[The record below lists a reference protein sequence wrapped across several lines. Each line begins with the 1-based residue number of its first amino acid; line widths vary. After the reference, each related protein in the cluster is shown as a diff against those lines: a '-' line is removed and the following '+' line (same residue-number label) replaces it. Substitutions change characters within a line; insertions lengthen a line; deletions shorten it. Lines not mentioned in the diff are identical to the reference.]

1 MKESGILKSQK
12 SIGSWLAGWNTAGTM
27 GIPFSDKF
35 DKYLAGT
42 SFRSY
47 VNTNGYL
54 VVAASNSWVTCTSN
68 YTNGAVAVLDPNA
81 FCRVTVWQ
89 DFSKREFAVF
99 LNGVLLKQQL
109 PFPDEGRATY
119 SSFRVNC
126 SDGQVYLDDVL
137 VTTILPGGLPS
148 EASLIDLYGST
159 SERIG
164 TIYTIR

>member
-1 MKESGILKSQK
+1 
-12 SIGSWLAGWNTAGTM
+12 M